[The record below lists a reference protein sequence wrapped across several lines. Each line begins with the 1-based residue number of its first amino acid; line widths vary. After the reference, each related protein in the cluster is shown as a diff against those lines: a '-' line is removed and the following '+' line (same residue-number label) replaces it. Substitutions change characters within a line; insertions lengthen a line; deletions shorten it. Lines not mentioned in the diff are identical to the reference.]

1 MDASSL
7 LQAFDTF
14 VSTSVQILLVVN
26 EYGDTQGILTLEDV
40 LESLL
45 GLQIMDELDR
55 VENMQVLARRLGA
68 MRRKKMGL
76 DQDLPETK

>member
-1 MDASSL
+1 MLFRS
-7 LQAFDTF
+7 
-14 VSTSVQILLVVN
+14 ILLVVN